1 MAQLLQYGAEML
13 RINPSNN
20 SIEYS
25 RDGRNWTRK
34 FSSQYY
40 GTFYDLCL
48 VGSDVYA
55 ATQKGV
61 IFSHD
66 GGRNWTGKYTGTTY
80 GTFQSLMLRGTELW
94 AQTTKG
100 TYVSK
105 DGGRNW
111 MKR

>member
-1 MAQLLQYGAEML
+1 MTQLLQCGAEML

-20 SIEYS
+20 AVEYS
-25 RDGRNWTRK
+25 RDGRNWTRRY
-34 FSSQYY
+34 SSRYY

-61 IFSHD
+61 IFSRD
-66 GGRNWTGKYTGTTY
+66 GGRNWTGKYTGSSC
-80 GTFQSLMLRGTELW
+80 GTFQTLMLRGIEIW

>member
-20 SIEYS
+20 AIEYS
-25 RDGRNWTRK
+25 RDGRNWTRR
-34 FSSQYY
+34 FSSQCY
-40 GTFYDLCL
+40 GTFFDLCL
-48 VGSDVYA
+48 VGPDVYA

-61 IFSHD
+61 FFSHD
-66 GGRNWTGKYTGTTY
+66 GGRNWTGKYIGPSY
-80 GTFQSLMLRGTELW
+80 GTFQTLMLRGTELW